1 MPSSDATRLQGA
13 ILTLRDRALADHR
26 LAAEFHRARREF
38 FGVDGHVAVRPTAE
52 MRFLE
57 WFLLE
62 QESLALAAIPIDVL
76 KKVGD
81 DDSLVSSAVGVYR
94 VEALSEERAEVR
106 DLQDDEMVDLLVPA
120 GVMEPGDLVVGR
132 IYPASR
138 GTWQPSPAI
147 AIYRPGHVIGE
158 AFRRDV
164 GRLGLERRLS
174 QIEIEK
180 LLLQQATHN
189 RELAPMTDARGPLP
203 GAGASNHRQVERI
216 EAELETVL
224 AQGGAPGLTTQISD
238 SLAQSTRM
246 GVVTGPLLEQ
256 LAFETKV
263 DLDRVRRL
271 LLELWNAHHADAT
284 ESTEPTT
291 ATVDALPVAEEAPGE
306 TLGQRLARVL
316 DEGLSQKRDVEDL
329 FRQLEEMAGIDG
341 EEDDEDDALVDA
353 GRSIL
358 DAAEGID
365 VEAGDF
371 APLVTEYLWE
381 TQKAGTAAEATLQ
394 MWVGLQ
400 QNAAIP
406 HLNLDDIT
414 AQDMMR
420 LLLHCYLRAEPRAR
434 AAAVRSAFAE
444 VERFSQWAEATQE
457 LSISEALRGSR
468 GALIEHLDRLQ
479 DLGVALSSAP
489 QPGATAPGLLR
500 VEDTG
505 ADGFGVRGD
514 EGSHWIL
521 ADKSAAQLVRQG
533 DLLLASL
540 VAKGNGHALSGP
552 VVALPPDAESL
563 IG

>member
-1 MPSSDATRLQGA
+1 MPSSDANRLHSA
-13 ILTLRDRALADHR
+13 LLTLRDRALGDHR

-38 FGVDGHVAVRPTAE
+38 FGVDSHVAVRPTAE
-52 MRFLE
+52 LRFLE

-62 QESLALAAIPIDVL
+62 QESLALAAVPIDVL
-76 KKVGD
+76 KRSGD
-81 DDSLVSSAVGVYR
+81 DDSLESSAVGVYR
-94 VEALSEERAEVR
+94 IEALSEDRAEAR
-106 DLQDDEMVDLLVPA
+106 DLQDDEVVEIVVPTD
-120 GVMEPGDLVVGR
+120 VVEPGDLVVGR

-147 AIYRPGHVIGE
+147 AIYRPGHAIGE

-164 GRLGLERRLS
+164 GRLELERRLS

-189 RELAPMTDARGPLP
+189 REMAPMSDARGPLP
-203 GAGASNHRQVERI
+203 AAGTASHRQVERI

-238 SLAQSTRM
+238 SLAQSERM
-246 GVVTGPLLEQ
+246 GAVTGPLLEQ

-271 LLELWNAHHADAT
+271 LLELWHAHHADEAPPAT
-284 ESTEPTT
+284 STTT
-291 ATVDALPVAEEAPGE
+291 APLPAEEATGE

-353 GRSIL
+353 GRAIL
-358 DAAEGID
+358 DAAEGVD
-365 VEAGDF
+365 ADAGDF

-381 TQKAGTAAEATLQ
+381 TQKSGTAAEATLQ

-406 HLNLDDIT
+406 HVNLDDIT
-414 AQDMMR
+414 AQDLMR

-434 AAAVRSAFAE
+434 AAAVRSAYTE
-444 VERFSQWAEATQE
+444 VELFSQWAEATQE
-457 LSISEALRGSR
+457 MSIGEALRGSR

-479 DLGVALSSAP
+479 DLGVALSTVP
-489 QPGATAPGLLR
+489 HKGATAPGLLR

-514 EGSHWIL
+514 EGGHWIL
-521 ADKSAAQLVRQG
+521 TDKSAAQLVRQG